1 VRIAAPAPSVTRPPT
16 GAADNRASGGSGT
29 TTACNCAARARR

>member
-29 TTACNCAARARR
+29 AAACSHAARARR